1 MWLGLAFFCLAKE
14 RENWKEWRSLEK
26 ISRNSPCPCGSG
38 KKYKQCCGVN
48 EAVPITDM
56 IESEIDELQKQVLQ
70 FATYHYGHEIHED
83 FEDLEENIDI
93 DNEQEQEFYE
103 LIHAIWFTLFE
114 ELEDG
119 DTIIEKFIE
128 VESGKIKR
136 SKLRQILHTWTDAR
150 TIAGKVIHVDNNKLT
165 LEDGF
170 TLEKVSA
177 VIANVP
183 VTVDVGS
190 FFIGILVPYEQNY
203 VFFPTPFDLPDL
215 KPEQAFSYIIE
226 SSLDAEYD
234 TPQEYLTD
242 FFLEVLS
249 ELPEVGGLLEIDE
262 MEWPAPVYKEV
273 ASLFKEK
280 LALLV
285 PPPIVDTGIILWL
298 NFCQKKQKRIQN
310 PNLYVA
316 ALHYLLSTIAPMEKT
331 YTQKELAKLYD
342 VSIGAI
348 SSIFKE
354 LEYELSEEI
363 NELIGLVYGNGE
375 PTSGS
380 QHGLASVIE
389 FPKTQVPV
397 TVEKG
402 KKDGLQESNVQTL
415 PSIAKQNKKTKG
427 PVQKVS
433 RRDEERA
440 RNLIYDAMQ
449 AEGKQ
454 RFRLAEEALALNPNC
469 VDAYV
474 ILAEKTKS
482 LEEAILLYEKGIQAG
497 ERDLGKAFFT
507 ENKGYFWGLIE
518 TRPFMRAKLHYAE
531 ALSLLEKRNEAML
544 QYEELLELNPMDNQG
559 VRYSLFVAYLDSDK
573 YKKAHSLLEQYE
585 EASAQAAFN
594 ELLLELAE
602 NGFTAQA
609 HMLLKKAKKTN
620 KYVLAYLTGKKRLP
634 AYPPDYYSMGD
645 EDEAIV
651 YADMHL
657 HLWGKIDGLK
667 EWLKSSK

>member
-1 MWLGLAFFCLAKE
+1 M
-14 RENWKEWRSLEK
+14 EN
-26 ISRNSPCPCGSG
+26 ISRNSLCPCGSG
-38 KKYKQCCGVN
+38 KKYKVCCGIN

-56 IESEIDELQKQVLQ
+56 IESEIDELQKHVLH

-83 FEDLEENIDI
+83 FEDLRENIDI
-93 DNEQEQEFYE
+93 DNEQEREFYE

-150 TIAGKVIHVDNNKLT
+150 TVAGKVISVDNNKLT
-165 LEDGF
+165 LEDGL
-170 TLEKVSA
+170 TLEKVTA

-183 VTVDVGS
+183 VTVEVGS

-215 KPEQAFSYIIE
+215 TPDQAFSYIE
-226 SSLDAEYD
+226 DSSFEAEYES
-234 TPQEYLTD
+234 PQEYLTD

-249 ELPEVGGLLEIDE
+249 ELPMVGGLLEIDE
-262 MEWPAPVYKEV
+262 MEWPAPIYKEV
-273 ASLFKEK
+273 ADLFKEK
-280 LALLV
+280 LTNLV
-285 PPPIVDTGIILWL
+285 PAPIVDTGIILWL

-331 YTQKELAKLYD
+331 YTQKELAKLYG
-342 VSIGAI
+342 VSTGSV
-348 SSIFKE
+348 SSIFTE
-354 LEYELSEEI
+354 LEFELSEEI
-363 NELIGLVYGNGE
+363 TELIGLVYGDDE
-375 PTSGS
+375 PPSVS
-380 QHGLASVIE
+380 SLGLGSVIE
-389 FPKTQVPV
+389 FPKSQIPMA
-397 TVEKG
+397 VEKG
-402 KKDGLQESNVQTL
+402 RKEGAQESNVQTL
-415 PSIAKQNKKTKG
+415 PSSAKTHKKTKG
-427 PVQKVS
+427 PAQKVS

-454 RFRLAEEALALNPNC
+454 RFRLAEEALSLNPNC

-482 LEEAILLYEKGIQAG
+482 LEEAILLYEKGIEVG
-497 ERDLGKAFFT
+497 ERELGKAFFT

-531 ALSLLEKRNEAML
+531 ALSQLEKRNEAL
-544 QYEELLELNPMDNQG
+544 QQYEELLALNPMDNQG

-573 YKKAHSLLEQYE
+573 YKKARTLLEQYE
-585 EASAQAAFN
+585 EASAQAAYN
-594 ELLLELAE
+594 ELLLEISE

-609 HMLLKKAKKTN
+609 SRLLKKAKKMN
-620 KYVLAYLTGKKRLP
+620 KHVNSYLTGKKRLP

-645 EDEAIV
+645 EDEAII

-657 HLWGKIDGLK
+657 HLWGKIAGLK
-667 EWLKSSK
+667 EWLKSNK